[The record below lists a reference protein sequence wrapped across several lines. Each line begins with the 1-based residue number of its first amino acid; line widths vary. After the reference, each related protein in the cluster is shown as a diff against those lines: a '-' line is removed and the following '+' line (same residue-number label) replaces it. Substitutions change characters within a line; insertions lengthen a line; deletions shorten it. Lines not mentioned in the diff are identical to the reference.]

1 MLEVLMALLLAL
13 KRLGSGDWVAGGDM
27 TDQLRCVVL
36 RCEMNRKSG
45 KMSSWHLRRAVEQLP
60 EDLI

>member
-1 MLEVLMALLLAL
+1 MLEVLMALLLGL
-13 KRLGSGDWVAGGDM
+13 KRLGSGDWVAGDGT
-27 TDQLRCVVL
+27 TDPLRCVVL

-45 KMSSWHLRRAVEQLP
+45 KMSSWHLKRAVEQLP